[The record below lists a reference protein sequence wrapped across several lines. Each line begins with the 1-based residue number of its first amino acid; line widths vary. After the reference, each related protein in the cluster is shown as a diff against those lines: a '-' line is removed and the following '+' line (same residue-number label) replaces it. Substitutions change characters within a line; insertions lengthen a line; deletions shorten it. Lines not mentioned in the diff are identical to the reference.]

1 MWEGNIIQ
9 GNKLLTQQVPVR
21 RAYEQVTRAIGLA
34 SCVPVPLAPAN
45 ESLIGT

>member
-21 RAYEQVTRAIGLA
+21 RAYEQVMQAIGLA
-34 SCVPVPLAPAN
+34 NCIPAPQAAN
-45 ESLIGT
+45 TVDPQR